1 MKKNKNKS
9 FKKIL
14 VELILLAVLTGLF
27 VNFAYGA
34 MEDMF
39 GVCGFAERVC
49 EDIKLQGAIKG
60 ICALVCSIFAVVLG
74 FILSKEKELNGSNNQ
89 LEGNTKQLKLEYK
102 SGTGKLRKKLVKR
115 PIRQNKLK

>member
-1 MKKNKNKS
+1 MKKNKNNS
-9 FKKIL
+9 FKKIF
-14 VELILLAVLTGLF
+14 VELILLTVLTGLF
-27 VNFAYGA
+27 VDLAYGA

-39 GVCGFAERVC
+39 GVCGFAEKVC

-60 ICALVCSIFAVVLG
+60 ICALVCSIFAVGVGLL
-74 FILSKEKELNGSNNQ
+74 LSKEFNGSNNQ
-89 LEGNTKQLKLEYK
+89 LDGKTKQLKLEYK